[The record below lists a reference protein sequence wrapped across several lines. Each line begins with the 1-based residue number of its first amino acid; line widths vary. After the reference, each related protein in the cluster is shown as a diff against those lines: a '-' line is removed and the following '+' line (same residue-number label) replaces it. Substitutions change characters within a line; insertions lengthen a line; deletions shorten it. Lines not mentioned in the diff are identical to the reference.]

1 MAFETHIIA
10 LNWVRG
16 EYSVASSIIGHIDL
30 DKLYKEKR
38 LFDVTNEMTYV
49 DEACV
54 LSRREF
60 PNYLR
65 EENFTGAER
74 VRLWFESLSRDVQF
88 LVVHVAEW
96 ESGMN

>member
-1 MAFETHIIA
+1 MALETHIIA

-16 EYSVASSIIGHIDL
+16 EYSVASSIIGYIDL

-38 LFDVTNEMTYV
+38 LFDVTNEMTYM
-49 DEACV
+49 DEACG

-74 VRLWFESLSRDVQF
+74 VRLWFESLPRDVQF
-88 LVVHVAEW
+88 LIVHVAEW

>member
-16 EYSVASSIIGHIDL
+16 DYSVASSIIGYIDL
-30 DKLYKEKR
+30 GKLYKEKR
-38 LFDVTNEMTYV
+38 LFDVTNEMTYM

-54 LSRREF
+54 ISRRDF
-60 PNYLR
+60 PNYFC
-65 EENFTGAER
+65 EEDFEGAVR
-74 VRLWFESLSRDVQF
+74 VRLWFESLSSDVQF
-88 LVVHVAEW
+88 LIVHVAEW